1 MKKCKSFLLLRK
13 KLIKKQDFFYKNKHP
28 HKMNKMEPNEEDE
41 LLTLNHYGSAL
52 SFSDNYFLTAL
63 KLMNKKYPV
72 LDLAVSFG
80 FSTNTLLAEGFSVI
94 ANDLAEEHL
103 NYLLKSVRKED
114 HSHLI
119 LKPGN
124 ALTLEFEEGSLG
136 GIVALRF
143 MHFLSG
149 KEVRELFN
157 KYYSWL
163 APQGVL
169 VITCVTPYGP
179 AYKKECD
186 DKFKVDLK
194 NGVEWPG
201 EFFLKDIVV
210 ENNDLSCLPEKI
222 HVFTAEI
229 LIRETKKAGFQ
240 IFKVGYQD
248 LEGEKTDSI
257 TDKENGFQ
265 RKNVSIIAIKD

>member
-1 MKKCKSFLLLRK
+1 
-13 KLIKKQDFFYKNKHP
+13 
-28 HKMNKMEPNEEDE
+28 MNKIEPNEEDE
-41 LLTLNHYGSAL
+41 VVTLNNYGSAL
-52 SFSDNYFLTAL
+52 NFSDNYFLTSL
-63 KLMNKKYPV
+63 KLMDKKYPV

-80 FSTNTLLAEGFSVI
+80 FSTKILLTEGFRVI

-103 NYLLKSVRKED
+103 NFLLNGVRKED
-114 HSHLI
+114 HSRLI

-124 ALTLEFEEGSLG
+124 ALRLKFEEGILG

-149 KEVRELFN
+149 EEVRELFN
-157 KYYSWL
+157 KYHSWL

-179 AYKKECD
+179 AYKKECE
-186 DKFKVDLK
+186 DKFKVDFK

-210 ENNDLSCLPEKI
+210 DNNDLSCLPEKI
-222 HVFTAEI
+222 HVFTTEI
-229 LIRETKKAGFQ
+229 LIREAIKAGFQ
-240 IFKVGYQD
+240 IFKAGYQD
-248 LEGEKTDSI
+248 LDAEKPDFI
-257 TDKENGFQ
+257 TDKENGLK